1 MEIKIFSSSTSSYC
15 LFVCVRLSEGE
26 SLVVVIKESMQPEK
40 ILPKFIL
47 ADADCDGE
55 CYYLNFCVTMTI
67 SDNHNATVPYFYSIG
82 RAL

>member
-15 LFVCVRLSEGE
+15 LFVCVREGE
-26 SLVVVIKESMQPEK
+26 SLVVIKESMQLGK

-55 CYYLNFCVTMTI
+55 CYYLTFLCVTMTI
-67 SDNHNATVPYFYSIG
+67 SGNHNDTVPFFNRIEI
-82 RAL
+82 AL